1 MKALHCPFLTRFPVS
16 QVRQYAS
23 ELLGVADR
31 CPIMGHVIEKV
42 STADKQ
48 QQQGEYKEDMVGMGV
63 ID

>member
-48 QQQGEYKEDMVGMGV
+48 QQQGE
-63 ID
+63 